1 MIIAIADT
9 HAAIG
14 HVFGDSRLSANAQA
28 LFGRARDQGDQVG
41 VSSITFAEIV
51 YLVDKGRISGDA
63 FARLAGIMDDPAREL
78 REIPF
83 ARPIAAMMNAV
94 ARRQVPDMPDR
105 IIAATALHLGVPLI
119 SRDGRI
125 RASGITTI
133 W

>member
-9 HAAIG
+9 HAAIW
-14 HVFGDSRLSANAQA
+14 HAFGDDRLSANARA
-28 LFGRARDQGDQVG
+28 LFERARVQGDQVG

-51 YLVDKGRISGDA
+51 YLVDKGRISADA
-63 FARLAGIMDDPAREL
+63 FARLAGTMDDPAREL

-83 ARPIAAMMNAV
+83 ARPVAVMMSAV
-94 ARRQVPDMPDR
+94 ARRQVSDLPDR
-105 IIAATALHLGVPLI
+105 MIVATALHLGVPVI

-125 RASGITTI
+125 RAAGIMTI